1 MKIKISTFSK
11 SLTKLLRLYFFS
23 QSHGITEEVK
33 TQRLRWPGYVEGMD
47 ERVPK
52 MLMTCEIGG
61 RRRPRKRCKGEVEE
75 DLREIGIIGWRT
87 KAKNTEKW
95 ENVTNKPWAGSFRRA
110 TLYTGCIKMAHNTA

>member
-1 MKIKISTFSK
+1 LPTEIFGHNQ
-11 SLTKLLRLYFFS
+11 LYFFS

-61 RRRPRKRCKGEVEE
+61 EE
-75 DLREIGIIGWRT
+75 GDRG
-87 KAKNTEKW
+87 KDAKEK
-95 ENVTNKPWAGSFRRA
+95 
-110 TLYTGCIKMAHNTA
+110 

>member
-61 RRRPRKRCKGEVEE
+61 RRRKGRPRKRCKGEVEE
-75 DLREIGIIGWRT
+75 DLREIGIIGRRT
-87 KAKNTEKW
+87 KAKNR
-95 ENVTNKPWAGSFRRA
+95 ENG
-110 TLYTGCIKMAHNTA
+110 KM